1 MAYNGKDNIVRDGIR
16 NNRGDYRE
24 SRKSKKRMGIKL
36 IPVYLIAV
44 VCVALFS
51 WVVSGKE
58 GSKSADL
65 GYEENA
71 VVVTDEDELQ
81 KLVDEM
87 IQNKD
92 GEISLEY
99 KNIASSIDGSNF
111 TCYIANSAK
120 NQYDMYV
127 GIYTDASYEE
137 ELYLSQLMKP
147 GSGIKEFECNKEL
160 VPGSYDTVLV
170 FTLVDDD
177 HETIRSQTP
186 VEYTMVVTE

>member
-1 MAYNGKDNIVRDGIR
+1 MAYNGKDNIVRDNKR

-24 SRKSKKRMGIKL
+24 SQKSGKRMGIKL

-58 GSKSADL
+58 GGKSIEL

-87 IQNKD
+87 MQNKD

-99 KNIASSIDGSNF
+99 KHIASSIDGSNF

-120 NQYDMYV
+120 NKYDMYI
-127 GIYTDASYEE
+127 GIYTDATYEE
-137 ELYLSQLMKP
+137 ELYLSQLLKP
-147 GSGIKEFECNKEL
+147 GSGIKEFKCNKKL
-160 VPGSYDTVLV
+160 APGAYDAILV
-170 FTLVDDD
+170 FTLVKDD
-177 HETIRSQTP
+177 HETIHTQTP
-186 VEYTMVVTE
+186 VTFTMNVAE